1 MLFERERESNDF
13 IAERQRINN
22 FWVANSEI
30 CLSHI
35 LTVESSCGIEPQ
47 SLVNENLT
55 IRLWRFT
62 RTEVVCDKVSKNSK
76 EKLVYSK
83 VMVILIDK
91 WVL

>member
-1 MLFERERESNDF
+1 MLFERKRESNDF

-30 CLSHI
+30 CYSKKMPSNI

-62 RTEVVCDKVSKNSK
+62 RTEVVCDKVSK
-76 EKLVYSK
+76 
-83 VMVILIDK
+83 
-91 WVL
+91 